1 MITAFLNPF
10 ETTSEQKQWLVGLLT
25 LILGATLGYAFNARF
40 DGLIDLH
47 FTEKVSYTE
56 PLFDLLIS
64 CAITSALLFALGKFI
79 NPKTRF
85 VDMLFP
91 SLWAKMP
98 YVLTTFFNINQASY
112 KSGNQI
118 MEAFQKGSHFEPST
132 ATLALLLIEG
142 AVMLL
147 ALMISV
153 IWLFNGFKVATN
165 SKGLRNNIYFI
176 LVLMLAEI
184 ASKYLISAIN

>member
-1 MITAFLNPF
+1 MMTFILNPF
-10 ETTSEQKQWLVGLLT
+10 ETTSEQKQWLFGLLT
-25 LILGATLGYAFNARF
+25 LILGAILGFVFNARF

-56 PLFDLLIS
+56 PLFDLLIA
-64 CAITSALLFALGKFI
+64 CAITSVLLFALGKFI

-85 VDMLFP
+85 VDVLFP

-98 YVLTTFFNINQASY
+98 FVLTTFFNINQASY

-118 MEAFQKGSHFEPST
+118 MEAFQNSSHFEPST
-132 ATLALLLIEG
+132 ATLVLLLTE
-142 AVMLL
+142 ALVMLV
-147 ALMISV
+147 ALIISV
-153 IWLFNGFKVATN
+153 IWLFNGFKLATN
-165 SKGLRNNIYFI
+165 SKGLRNNIFFI